1 MATSFQQDLGGIE
14 TPANIEQPIVN
25 QAAATA
31 ITGLGNAAHL
41 KIAADNEDRRMELKS
56 AGRGRDSL
64 TQAELEAIDYPRLQ
78 AALDQGLLD
87 QTGFQTRLDAN
98 LRRVYAAYPERQ
110 RAYSSFASSVRST
123 IVPEKDRGVTTEAE
137 AIKKGQLEAIQ
148 NVTREREEFARR
160 IGAKSEVAGAL
171 IAEQTRRA
179 ADLEIFNYE
188 KTTGT
193 VVAAQ
198 RGFQLLPA
206 WSTKAMVDVLKV
218 SQENNGTLPPGQI
231 GMIKARALA
240 EMDNQWN
247 AFNAD
252 LKRGEDV
259 TALRQAYDQRRAS
272 VALLIDQLDASK
284 VSAANKD
291 FIFNVLAKNGAEAL
305 PDLFSI
311 NQVGGQAAVDDYL
324 KMQGNKMYADLIR
337 RNNAV
342 LDTYLSRTGGSPD
355 DAWRQIAL
363 QLAKNEPLTDDQ
375 RKIMG
380 QMGVNAIAGP
390 EFNGSQDPVVVPQAR
405 KLVESGDVGIVRA
418 WFTPNGLVKL
428 RDPGENG
435 DYYRKQYQGM
445 IDSVKATV
453 LTELSDVSGR
463 IELDQSTN
471 KLRYIQPL
479 DAESGMRLS
488 RFGVQPHSEQD
499 VLGLGTASI
508 QKKLDILSNYALK
521 TPDIATGD
529 SAASPREALSKVL
542 EDINKRRASFNSP
555 TPTSRVNPATTTTPQ
570 HTSGVTRIDDQGEV
584 IQ

>member
-31 ITGLGNAAHL
+31 ISGLGNAAHL
-41 KIAADNEDRRMELKS
+41 KMAADNEDRWFELKS
-56 AGRGRDSL
+56 AGRGSDAL

-78 AALDQGLLD
+78 AALDQGVLN

-148 NVTREREEFARR
+148 NVTREREEFARK

-291 FIFNVLAKNGAEAL
+291 FIFNTLARMGAEAL
-305 PDLFSI
+305 PVLFSI
-311 NQVGGQAAVDDYL
+311 NQTGGQAAVDDFL
-324 KMQGNKMYADLIR
+324 KARGNPMYADLIIK
-337 RNNAV
+337 NNAF
-342 LDTYLSRTGGSPD
+342 LDAYLSRTGGNPD
-355 DAWRQIAL
+355 AVWQQIAIKR
-363 QLAKNEPLTDDQ
+363 AKGEELTKDEKD
-375 RKIMG
+375 IMG
-380 QMGVNAIAGP
+380 QMGVNAIASP
-390 EFNGSQDPVVVPQAR
+390 DLNGSKDTVVVPQAR
-405 KLVESGDVGIVRA
+405 KLVEEGKVGIIKA
-418 WFTPNGLVKL
+418 WWTPNGMVKL

-435 DYYRKQYQGM
+435 DYYRQQYQGM
-445 IDSVKATV
+445 IDSVKATA
-453 LTELSDVSGR
+453 LTELSDMEGTVDINKNTGRLQYYPSSDLSSG
-463 IELDQSTN
+463 LQ
-471 KLRYIQPL
+471 LAGQQL
-479 DAESGMRLS
+479 LGMGFTS
-488 RFGVQPHSEQD
+488 VQKNLD
-499 VLGLGTASI
+499 VLS
-508 QKKLDILSNYALK
+508 DYALK

-529 SAASPREALSKVL
+529 SATSPKEALSKVL
-542 EDINKRRASFNSP
+542 EEINKRRASFNSR
-555 TPTSRVNPATTTTPQ
+555 TSPAPSTTTTAP
-570 HTSGVTRIDDQGEV
+570 TPSSGGITKINDQGEV

>member
-14 TPANIEQPIVN
+14 TPANIEQPVVN

-31 ITGLGNAAHL
+31 ISGLGNAAHL
-41 KIAADNEDRRMELKS
+41 KIAADNEDRWSELRS
-56 AGRGRDSL
+56 AGRGSDAL

-78 AALDQGLLD
+78 AALDQGVLG
-87 QTGFQTRLDAN
+87 QTEFQTRLDSN

-137 AIKKGQLEAIQ
+137 AIKKGQLAALQKVTEERSTLALQLGTTEAAAAGLVAHVARSKLETDDYNLRKLTGSVTAASIQ
-148 NVTREREEFARR
+148 
-160 IGAKSEVAGAL
+160 S
-171 IAEQTRRA
+171 
-179 ADLEIFNYE
+179 D
-188 KTTGT
+188 
-193 VVAAQ
+193 
-198 RGFQLLPA
+198 GFKLLPG
-206 WSTKAMVDVLKV
+206 WVTDAMVGVLNTAR
-218 SQENNGTLPPGQI
+218 ENNGTLPPDQI
-231 GMIKARALA
+231 GMIKARAMA
-240 EMDNQWN
+240 ELDNK
-247 AFNAD
+247 FNEFSANIPPGGD
-252 LKRGEDV
+252 IA
-259 TALRQAYDQRRAS
+259 ALRQAYDQRRTS

-291 FIFNVLAKNGAEAL
+291 LIFNVLAKNGAEAL

-342 LDTYLSRTGGSPD
+342 LDTYLSRTGGNPED
-355 DAWRQIAL
+355 VWKQIAVK
-363 QLAKNEPLTDDQ
+363 LAKKEELTKDE
-375 RKIMG
+375 KGIIG
-380 QMGVNAIAGP
+380 QMGVNTIAGP

-435 DYYRKQYQGM
+435 DYYRKQYRGM
-445 IDSVKATV
+445 IDSVKATA
-453 LTELSDVSGR
+453 LTELSDMEGTVEINKSTGKLQYYPSKDLGSG
-463 IELDQSTN
+463 
-471 KLRYIQPL
+471 
-479 DAESGMRLS
+479 ARLV
-488 RFGVQPHSEQD
+488 GEQI
-499 VLGLGTASI
+499 LGLGTSPL
-508 QKKLDILSNYALK
+508 QKKLDILSDYAMK

-542 EDINKRRASFNSP
+542 EEINKRRASGSSS
-555 TPTSRVNPATTTTPQ
+555 TSKTRPATTTSPPGGII
-570 HTSGVTRIDDQGEV
+570 SIDDQGEV

>member
-1 MATSFQQDLGGIE
+1 M
-14 TPANIEQPIVN
+14 
-25 QAAATA
+25 
-31 ITGLGNAAHL
+31 
-41 KIAADNEDRRMELKS
+41 AADNEDRWMELKS

-78 AALDQGLLD
+78 AALDQGVLD

-206 WSTKAMVDVLKV
+206 WSTKAMVDVFKAA
-218 SQENNGTLPPGQI
+218 QENNGALPPDQI

-259 TALRQAYDQRRAS
+259 TSLRQAYDQRRAS

-324 KMQGNKMYADLIR
+324 KMQGNPMYADLIR

-342 LDTYLSRTGGSPD
+342 LDTYLSRTGGSPED
-355 DAWRQIAL
+355 VWKQIAL
-363 QLAKNEPLTDDQ
+363 QLAKNEPLTSDQ
-375 RKIMG
+375 KKIMG
-380 QMGVNAIAGP
+380 QMGVNTIAGP
-390 EFNGSQDPVVVPQAR
+390 EFNGSQDSVAVPQAR
-405 KLVESGDVGIVRA
+405 KLVEGGDVGIVRA

-445 IDSVKATV
+445 IDSVKATA
-453 LTELSDVSGR
+453 LTELADMEGTVEINKNTGRLQYYPSSDLSSG
-463 IELDQSTN
+463 LQLAGQQLLGMGFTA
-471 KLRYIQPL
+471 IQKNL
-479 DAESGMRLS
+479 
-488 RFGVQPHSEQD
+488 D
-499 VLGLGTASI
+499 VLS
-508 QKKLDILSNYALK
+508 DYALK

-529 SAASPREALSKVL
+529 SATSPKEALSKVL
-542 EDINKRRASFNSP
+542 EEINRRRASFNSR
-555 TPTSRVNPATTTTPQ
+555 TSPAPSTTTTAP
-570 HTSGVTRIDDQGEV
+570 TPSSGGVTKINDLGEV